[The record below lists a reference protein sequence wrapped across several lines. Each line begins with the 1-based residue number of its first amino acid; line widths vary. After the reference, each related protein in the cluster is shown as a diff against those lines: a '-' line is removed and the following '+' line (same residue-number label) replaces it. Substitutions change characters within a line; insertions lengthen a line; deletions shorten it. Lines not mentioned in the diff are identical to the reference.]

1 VRGQLKDLTIGLD
14 GTQNITVSVLGDF
27 REDFKKLKELE
38 VDVLIKKHR
47 SLRSLDANAYAWVLI
62 GKIAESMSPPLDKQE
77 VYLMMLKSY
86 GQGGLI
92 SVQSDQWENVRREL
106 DYYKLIGTS
115 TNEKNGK
122 EFTHLHMWV
131 GSSKYN
137 TKEMASF
144 IDGIIS
150 ECKELGIDTDTPE
163 QIERFK
169 ERWAGK

>member
-1 VRGQLKDLTIGLD
+1 MRGRLKDLTIGLN
-14 GTQNITVSVLGDF
+14 GEQHLGLVLLGDF
-27 REDFKKLKELE
+27 REEYRKLKDQP

-62 GKIAESMSPPLDKQE
+62 TKLAESMQPPLSKEE
-77 VYLMMLKSY
+77 VYRLMLQRY
-86 GQGGLI
+86 GQGGVI
-92 SVQSDQWENVRREL
+92 SVQTEKLASVKRAFDYWEE
-106 DYYKLIGTS
+106 KGTG
-115 TNEKNGK
+115 TVNGK
-122 EFTHLHMWV
+122 EFSHLHVWV

-163 QIERFK
+163 QVARFMEAWGDK
-169 ERWAGK
+169 